1 MGAYGYILIME
12 FVEILL
18 DDTEDMT
25 PYPLFSLP
33 PDAADFNMQET
44 EEGIVISFLRCNN
57 VEMHLG
63 VGHC

>member
-1 MGAYGYILIME
+1 ME

-18 DDTEDMT
+18 DNTEDMT

-33 PDAADFNMQET
+33 PDAADLNMQET
-44 EEGIVISFLRCNN
+44 DEGIVISFIRCSN